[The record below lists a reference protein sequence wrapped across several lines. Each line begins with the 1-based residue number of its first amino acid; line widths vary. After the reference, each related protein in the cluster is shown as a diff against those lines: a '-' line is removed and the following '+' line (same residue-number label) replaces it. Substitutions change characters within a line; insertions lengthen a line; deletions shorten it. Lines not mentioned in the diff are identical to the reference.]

1 MESNIPTGYSFRSDD
16 KQIMTSEKELNR
28 DALVKELEL
37 YGFKY
42 AGACHDDR
50 SRDAILR
57 MVQDF
62 SSLAAVNAYDSVVES
77 SFLETMNQISDMVQ
91 LDKKDCK
98 HCR

>member
-1 MESNIPTGYSFRSDD
+1 MENIPTGYDFRSDD
-16 KQIMTSEKELNR
+16 KQILTSEKELNR
-28 DALVKELEL
+28 DQLVRAVETFVASIKDL
-37 YGFKY
+37 
-42 AGACHDDR
+42 HDDR

-57 MVQDF
+57 MRDEF
-62 SSLAAVNAYDSVVES
+62 NSLAAVNPYDSVVES